1 MFVESEQKVKLHVRV
16 AAVRTEATWE
26 KAEPRRQ
33 RKPQKMWVEI
43 LASILSRF

>member
-16 AAVRTEATWE
+16 AAVRTVATWE